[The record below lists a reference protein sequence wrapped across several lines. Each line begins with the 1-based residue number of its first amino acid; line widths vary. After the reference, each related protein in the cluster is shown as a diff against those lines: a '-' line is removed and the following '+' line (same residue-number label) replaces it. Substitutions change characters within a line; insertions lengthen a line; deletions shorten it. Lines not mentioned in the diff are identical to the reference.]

1 MEIIKEL
8 NDNSLVIKVIGELN
22 SFTAPELEAVIKND
36 LANVKDLCFDFQKL
50 DYLSSAGLRVLLV
63 AQKIMSKQGKMSL
76 RHVNNSVMEIFEITG
91 FINVLDI
98 ID

>member
-36 LANVKDLCFDFQKL
+36 LANIKDLCFDFQKL
-50 DYLSSAGLRVLLV
+50 DYRYYV
-63 AQKIMSKQGKMSL
+63 
-76 RHVNNSVMEIFEITG
+76 EIFHI
-91 FINVLDI
+91 
-98 ID
+98 